1 MAQSQI
7 LIVEDE
13 GIVALELRNRL
24 SSMGY
29 QVTGVADTGEKAIKK
44 ASQLKPNL
52 ILMDIKLKGEIDGI
66 MAAEQIRSA
75 LDVPIIYL
83 TAYADEHTL
92 ERAKVTEPYGY
103 VLKPFEEH
111 ELHIAIKMALYKHNA
126 EAKLKTDEQ
135 WLARTLEQI
144 SDAIIG
150 TDAQGQINFMNQAAE
165 MLTGWS
171 QGEAMGKDATEIF
184 HVVHETTHAPLENPI
199 TKALRENGLCNATA
213 ETLLVNKAGNALPID
228 NQATPLRNKTGQIIE
243 VVVVFRDVNKQ

>member
-24 SSMGY
+24 NSMGY
-29 QVTGVADTGEKAIKK
+29 QVTGMADSGEKAIKK

-66 MAAEQIRSA
+66 MAAERIRNY

-111 ELHIAIKMALYKHNA
+111 ELHIAIEMALYKHGA
-126 EAKLKTDEQ
+126 EAKAKTDEQ
-135 WLARTLEQI
+135 WLSHTFEQI
-144 SDAIIG
+144 GDAVIG
-150 TDAQGQINFMNQAAE
+150 TDAQGQVNFMNQAAE
-165 MLTGWS
+165 TLTGWS
-171 QGEAMGKDATEIF
+171 QAEAMGKAVTEIF
-184 HVVHETTHAPLENPI
+184 QVVHETNHAPLENPI
-199 TKALRENGLCNATA
+199 TKALRENVLGSP
-213 ETLLVNKAGNALPID
+213 EQGTLLVRKDGNALPID
-228 NQATPLRNKTGQIIE
+228 NRAASIRNKAGQIIE
-243 VVVVFRDVNKQ
+243 AVVVFRDL